1 MMNATRHPTGF
12 RRGLVGERVTP
23 PASAGG
29 LWGNASSRRLPPG
42 AFGGALKEQ
51 GPFLAS
57 SMPRRLFIA
66 IDLPKPACWWLSQLV
81 ANPPRGVRPVRPSQL
96 HLTLHFLGDFED
108 VVIPTLRDALAG
120 VHGEPFR
127 LSIRGT
133 GVFPPL
139 GRPSVLW
146 AGVDESEPLVALHAA
161 ISAAVVSCGLEIER
175 RPYVPHITLARFTPA
190 VPRAWTARFLN
201 GTSGLAIDDISVE
214 RFHLYHSR
222 KLDGATEH
230 SIEAA
235 YPLHTPEA

>member
-1 MMNATRHPTGF
+1 
-12 RRGLVGERVTP
+12 
-23 PASAGG
+23 
-29 LWGNASSRRLPPG
+29 
-42 AFGGALKEQ
+42 
-51 GPFLAS
+51 
-57 SMPRRLFIA
+57 MPRRLFVA
-66 IDLPKPACWWLSQLV
+66 IDLPKPVCWRLAQLV
-81 ANPPRGVRPVRPSQL
+81 ADPPRGVRPVRPVQL
-96 HLTLHFLGDFED
+96 HLTLHFLGDVAD
-108 VVIPTLRDALAG
+108 DACMPLHNALALIRC
-120 VHGEPFR
+120 EPFR
-127 LSIRGT
+127 LSIRGA
-133 GVFPPL
+133 GVFPPR

-214 RFHLYHSR
+214 RFHLYRSS

-230 SIEAA
+230 SIEAT